1 MILVILGAG
10 ASYDSVAE
18 LPPGSGGVLP
28 ERPPLADEL
37 FDSRPAFR
45 DAVRRLPLCHE
56 IVPLL
61 RDRGGRSL
69 EDVLAEL
76 ALEATTYPK
85 RHQQLMALRYYI
97 QAVLRQIEDPWLM
110 ERATHVTN
118 HKVLFDQ
125 IRRWVGPDLSI
136 ATVTF
141 NYDTLVEHSLEA
153 NGCAFQSMEQYV
165 ANDRY
170 TLFKLHG
177 SASWYRKVAHRV
189 SGPSDTFNQWQW
201 ADFNMRHA
209 DEIELLDEYGL
220 SPTYPSGFEADG
232 PVVPAIAIPV
242 ASKAAFECPSQHV
255 ERLRELL
262 PQVSR
267 VVIVGWKAGE
277 RHFLDLMAR
286 GLPPDTPA
294 LVVCGNV
301 NAGQATVAQL
311 QRHGVP
317 LAFTVVNEGFSGM
330 VVRRTLDRFF

>member
-18 LPPGSGGVLP
+18 LPPGSSGPLT

-37 FDSRPAFR
+37 FGTRTVFR
-45 DAVRRLPLCHE
+45 EAVRRFPSCHE

-61 RDRGGRSL
+61 RDRGGKSL
-69 EDVLAEL
+69 EEVLAEL
-76 ALEATTYPK
+76 ALEATVYPK
-85 RHQQLMALRYYI
+85 RHQQLMAVRYYI
-97 QAVLRQIEDPWLM
+97 QFVLRQVEEPWLW
-110 ERATHVTN
+110 ERATNVTN
-118 HKVLFDQ
+118 HKLLYDQ
-125 IRRWVGPDLSI
+125 IRRWVGPGLPI

-141 NYDTLVEHSLEA
+141 NYDTLVEHALAA
-153 NGCAFQSMEQYV
+153 NGCALQSMDQYV
-165 ANDRY
+165 ADDRY

-177 SASWYRKVAHRV
+177 SANWFRKVAHRV
-189 SGPSDTFNQWQW
+189 SGAPDTDHQWQW
-201 ADFNMRHA
+201 AEFNMRHA
-209 DEIELLDEYGL
+209 EEIELLDEYGL

-255 ERLRELL
+255 EKLRELL

-277 RHFLDLMAR
+277 RHLLDLMAR
-286 GLPPDTPA
+286 GLPPDVPA
-294 LVVCGNV
+294 LVVCGNTK
-301 NAGQATVAQL
+301 AGEATVEQL
-311 QRHGVP
+311 QRHNVP
-317 LAFTVVNEGFSGM
+317 LTFTVANEGFSGM